1 MLKRRVMLRLGLV
14 ALSAS
19 MWVQLLMGQSTEKQ
33 MGATK
38 KAAVN
43 ASVESNLRAR
53 KVIDAALEAA
63 GGREALKQITTAEM
77 KFDGELIHRN
87 QSHRPEAPYE
97 RTRTWGEM
105 TYDAKANR
113 MVVETRG
120 SWVGGFNWGGRNV
133 LDGKQGTFYDVIN
146 KRATLAPETFN
157 ADQARQDSMMQRFPF
172 AALLHAASRER
183 DVRYVGEGSFQGK
196 RNDIVTFPGPRGDL
210 WTLYIDS
217 ASHMVSKYEQ
227 VIEDPVVGDTVRE
240 VAFSD
245 YRKEGPAM
253 IATKRDTYVAGELTG
268 QAKVTEAKLNAPIVA
283 EVFAAPAGYP
293 EAKAQPKPGDAV
305 TKFGENV
312 YMFRT
317 SSNYNVLLVGFKDHV
332 MVMEAPGSPKVA
344 KEILAKAKE
353 LFPGKP
359 VTEVAVTHFH
369 DDHAGA
375 AKGFIEEGVTLLT
388 TSGNLNYFKQVASY
402 SSTATRQ
409 GTKIETI
416 NGKRTLSDGSMTVE
430 LIDIGKGPHTD
441 EMLVA
446 YIPGLKLVF
455 QGDLLNRPAD
465 GLPQAG
471 NDTTAHF
478 AKRVSELGLEVDAV
492 AGVHGPPGTKKD
504 LETAVAMYEAGK
516 VAEQKVSQALP
527 R

>member
-1 MLKRRVMLRLGLV
+1 MLKRMKFVRLGMV
-14 ALSAS
+14 ALIAS
-19 MWVQLLMGQSTEKQ
+19 MCLPVAASGQSTGKQ
-33 MGATK
+33 QSGAN
-38 KAAVN
+38 KAATN

-53 KVIDAALEAA
+53 NVIDAALEAA
-63 GGREALKQITTAEM
+63 GGREALKQISSVEM

-87 QSHRPEAPYE
+87 QSHRPETPYE

-105 TYDAKANR
+105 AFDMKANR
-113 MVVETRG
+113 LIAETRG

-133 LDGKQGTFYDVIN
+133 LDGKQGVFYDVMN
-146 KRATLAPETFN
+146 KRATLAPDGFN

-172 AALLHAASRER
+172 AALLHAANRER
-183 DVRYVGEGSFQGK
+183 DVRYAGAANFQGK
-196 RNDIVTFPGPRGDL
+196 QNDIVTVPGPRGDL

-217 ASHMVSKYEQ
+217 ATHVVSKYEQ

-240 VAFSD
+240 VVFGD
-245 YRKEGPAM
+245 YRKEGSAM

-268 QAKVTEAKLNAPIVA
+268 QSHITEAKFNGAIGA
-283 EVFAAPAGYP
+283 DAFAVLAGYP
-293 EAKAQPKPGDAV
+293 EAKPQPRPGDAV

-312 YMFRT
+312 YQFRT
-317 SSNYNVLLVGFKDHV
+317 SANYNVLLVGFKDHV

-353 LFPGKP
+353 LFRGKP

-375 AKGFIEEGVTLLT
+375 AKGFMDEGITLIT
-388 TSGNLNYFKQVASY
+388 TPGNINYFKKVGSY

-446 YIPGLKLVF
+446 YIPALKLVF
-455 QGDLLNRPAD
+455 QGDLLNRPTD

-478 AKRVSELGLEVDAV
+478 AKRISELGLEVGTV
-492 AGVHGPPGTKKD
+492 AGVHGLPGTKND
-504 LETAVAMYEAGK
+504 LESAVAMYEASRK
-516 VAEQKVSQALP
+516 ETAQK
-527 R
+527 